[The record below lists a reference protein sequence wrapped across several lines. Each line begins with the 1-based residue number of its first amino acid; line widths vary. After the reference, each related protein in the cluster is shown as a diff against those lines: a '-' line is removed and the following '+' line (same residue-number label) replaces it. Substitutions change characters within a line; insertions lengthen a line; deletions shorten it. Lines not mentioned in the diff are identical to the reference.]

1 VFELPVVKRLKQK
14 DHNFYIVKNVE
25 ASEAAIFGKK
35 IRITVDRNN
44 QYL

>member
-1 VFELPVVKRLKQK
+1 MFEVPAVKKAKQK
-14 DHNFYIVKNVE
+14 DHNFYVVKNVE

-35 IRITVDRNN
+35 IHITVDRNN